1 MRLRNLPPRGAVEGI
16 NFPSDVISNFRK
28 STLKALH
35 DCGNFP
41 LPRLVTA
48 PSQHF
53 SRDVQRRVE
62 HIPPQ
67 SQKYLTLPKLNQR
80 LVIRF
85 IARSVY
91 VSKFDSLRMT
101 QGEPWIRLVCRHYLG
116 ASRPI
121 APQRVS
127 RVQQMAS
134 TRRQRDR
141 CRRPQRS
148 VGDHPRYF
156 PFSLKS
162 DQVTPR

>member
-101 QGEPWIRLVCRHYLG
+101 QRAGPGRLNRVSASIGG
-116 ASRPI
+116 ASAGVRLPCGV
-121 APQRVS
+121 A
-127 RVQQMAS
+127 A
-134 TRRQRDR
+134 
-141 CRRPQRS
+141 
-148 VGDHPRYF
+148 
-156 PFSLKS
+156 
-162 DQVTPR
+162 